1 VVGVSIGFSDGRGLD
16 MAELDFEI
24 ELKNYEIVSK
34 NGKTVLRI
42 KAKDVNI
49 TDVLDNFFVSEVV
62 EDIDVDML
70 LLSEDY
76 ITKDE
81 IIKCYGK
88 EAILEW
94 FKEE

>member
-1 VVGVSIGFSDGRGLD
+1 

-49 TDVLDNFFVSEVV
+49 TEVLDNFFVSEVV
-62 EDIDVDML
+62 EDIDFDM

>member
-1 VVGVSIGFSDGRGLD
+1 

-34 NGKTVLRI
+34 DGKTVLII

-49 TDVLDNFFVSEVV
+49 TEVLDNFFVSEVV
-62 EDIDVDML
+62 EDIDVDM

>member
-1 VVGVSIGFSDGRGLD
+1 

-24 ELKNYEIVSK
+24 ELKKYEIVSK
-34 NGKTVLRI
+34 DGKTVLRI

-49 TDVLDNFFVSEVV
+49 TEVLDNFFVSEVV
-62 EDIDVDML
+62 EDIDVDM

>member
-1 VVGVSIGFSDGRGLD
+1 
-16 MAELDFEI
+16 
-24 ELKNYEIVSK
+24 
-34 NGKTVLRI
+34 
-42 KAKDVNI
+42 
-49 TDVLDNFFVSEVV
+49 VSEVV
-62 EDIDVDML
+62 EDIDVDM

>member
-1 VVGVSIGFSDGRGLD
+1 

-24 ELKNYEIVSK
+24 KLNNYKIVSK
-34 NGKTVLRI
+34 DGETVLKI
-42 KAKDVNI
+42 KSKDVNI
-49 TDVLDNFFVSEVV
+49 AEIIENFFISEVI
-62 EDIDVDML
+62 EDLGADM

-76 ITKDE
+76 ITKEE
-81 IIKCYGK
+81 IIECYGK

>member
-1 VVGVSIGFSDGRGLD
+1 

-24 ELKNYEIVSK
+24 ELKNYEITSK
-34 NGKTVLRI
+34 DGKTFLRI
-42 KAKDVNI
+42 KANDVDI
-49 TDVLDNFFVSEVV
+49 AEIIENFFISEVI
-62 EDIDVDML
+62 EDLGADM

-76 ITKDE
+76 ITKEE
-81 IIKCYGK
+81 IIGCYGK

>member
-1 VVGVSIGFSDGRGLD
+1 

-34 NGKTVLRI
+34 DGKTVLRI

-49 TDVLDNFFVSEVV
+49 TEILDNFFVSEVV
-62 EDIDVDML
+62 EDIDVDM

-88 EAILEW
+88 EAFIEW
-94 FKEE
+94 FKGE

>member
-1 VVGVSIGFSDGRGLD
+1 

-34 NGKTVLRI
+34 DGKIVLRI

-49 TDVLDNFFVSEVV
+49 TEVLDNFFVSEVV
-62 EDIDVDML
+62 EDM

-76 ITKDE
+76 ITKEE

>member
-1 VVGVSIGFSDGRGLD
+1 

-34 NGKTVLRI
+34 DGKAVLRI

-49 TDVLDNFFVSEVV
+49 TEVLDNFFVSEVV
-62 EDIDVDML
+62 EDIDVDM

>member
-1 VVGVSIGFSDGRGLD
+1 

-34 NGKTVLRI
+34 DGKTFLRI
-42 KAKDVNI
+42 QSDDVNI
-49 TDVLDNFFVSEVV
+49 TEVLDNFFVSEVV
-62 EDIDVDML
+62 EDIDVDM

>member
-1 VVGVSIGFSDGRGLD
+1 

-24 ELKNYEIVSK
+24 KLNNYKIVSK
-34 NGKTVLRI
+34 DGETVLKI

-49 TDVLDNFFVSEVV
+49 AEIIENFFISEVI
-62 EDIDVDML
+62 EDLGADM

-76 ITKDE
+76 ITKEE